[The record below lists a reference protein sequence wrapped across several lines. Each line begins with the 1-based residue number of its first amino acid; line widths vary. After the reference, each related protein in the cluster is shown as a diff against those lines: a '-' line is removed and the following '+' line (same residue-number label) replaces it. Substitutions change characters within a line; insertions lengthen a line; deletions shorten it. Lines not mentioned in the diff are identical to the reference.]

1 MPNPDN
7 EPQLP
12 KNQSPIIDD
21 RTGLVSRDWYRFF
34 LNLLNRT
41 GTGTVTSVNVSGG
54 TTGLTTS
61 GGPVTT
67 SGTITLAGTLDV
79 DNGGTGATTAS
90 GARTNLGA
98 AASGTNADITSMTG
112 VTGGIST
119 PDFIQFDTTATV
131 TDVTGKLYYD
141 PADQFQ
147 TLAFQMNG
155 AVVQHVGE
163 NQFYRV
169 KCSGA
174 ITKGQ
179 VVMFAGAVG
188 ASGGLIGAAATGLT
202 ANQADYILGLAG
214 ETGANNDWI
223 TVYVFGEVKN
233 IDTTGGAETWVQG
246 DELYY
251 NPLVTGGLTKTKPT
265 TPAAIAKVAAVVHVG
280 VANGILFVRPSYG
293 SLFGGMDGDVLF
305 GTLASGNTIIYDA
318 TAGVWKNA
326 NLTDGTAISITE
338 GPGSITIANTGVTSA
353 IAGTGISVSSATGDV
368 TFTNTAPDQTV
379 VLTGGTGISTSG
391 TYPSFTITNT
401 GVTSFNTRTGDVT
414 LSSSDVTTAL
424 TYTPVN
430 KAGDTMTGKLNLPVV
445 TTAAA
450 PINIDQGATTTA
462 PTTPVNGDVW
472 INATNGLQFRVNGA
486 TRTAAALATAQT
498 FSALQTFSAGITC
511 SIGAVTFNQTASA
524 ITLGAATSTGTITVG
539 QTTGAS
545 QTVNIQ
551 SGALTSGFTKT
562 INIGANGLSGSTTTM
577 VIGSANGTTATAN
590 GSWTFPNTIT
600 GSVSGTASNVTGTV
614 AVANGGTG
622 LTGIAALSVPVA
634 NTLNTYTAV
643 TGTAG
648 QSIRVNAGGTAWE
661 AYTPASGTVT
671 SVTGTS
677 PVVSS
682 GGTAPAISLASGY
695 GDTQNPYASKTAN
708 FVLAAPNGIAGVP
721 TFRAIVAADIP
732 TLNQNTTGTAS
743 NVTGT
748 VAIANGGT
756 GQTTQQ
762 TALNAIAGAVTSGS
776 YLRGNG
782 TNVVMSAIQAADVPT
797 LNQNTT
803 GSAATL
809 TTGRTISITGDL
821 AYTSPSF
828 NGSANVTA
836 AGTLATVNLNVGSF
850 TNASITVNGKGL
862 ITAASSGTA
871 PVTSV
876 TGTSPVVSSGG
887 ATPAISLASGYGD
900 TQNPY
905 ASKTA
910 NFFLAAPNGVA
921 GVPTFRAVVAA
932 DIPTLNQNTTGT
944 ASNVTGTVA
953 IANGGTGQTTKIAA
967 FDALSPVTT
976 KGDLIVGDGTDN
988 VRLPVGADGLVLQAD
1003 STQTTGLKWAAA
1015 GSSGATI
1022 TNDTATSTNVYP
1034 TFTAATSGTLS
1045 TIYTSNAKLLY
1056 KPSTGELT
1064 SEHLVAGNGIFVNSL
1079 TIDVSYTIA
1088 AGTSGMS
1095 AGPVTVASGTTVT
1108 VASGSRWVVV

>member
-12 KNQSPIIDD
+12 KNQSPIIDE
-21 RTGLVSRDWYRFF
+21 RSGLVSRDWYRFF
-34 LNLLNRT
+34 LNLLNKANA
-41 GTGTVTSVNVSGG
+41 GGGGSGTVTSINVSGG

-90 GARTNLGA
+90 DARTNLGLVIGTNVPSPTGTG
-98 AASGTNADITSMTG
+98 ASGTWGIDITGNAT
-112 VTGGIST
+112 
-119 PDFIQFDTTATV
+119 TV
-131 TDVTGKLYYD
+131 TDGVYTTGSYAD
-141 PADQFQ
+141 P
-147 TLAFQMNG
+147 T
-155 AVVQHVGE
+155 
-163 NQFYRV
+163 
-169 KCSGA
+169 
-174 ITKGQ
+174 
-179 VVMFAGAVG
+179 
-188 ASGGLIGAAATGLT
+188 
-202 ANQADYILGLAG
+202 
-214 ETGANNDWI
+214 WI
-223 TVYVFGEVKN
+223 TSIAGSKVSGN
-233 IDTTGGAETWVQG
+233 ISGQAGS
-246 DELYY
+246 
-251 NPLVTGGLTKTKPT
+251 
-265 TPAAIAKVAAVVHVG
+265 
-280 VANGILFVRPSYG
+280 VAN
-293 SLFGGMDGDVLF
+293 
-305 GTLASGNTIIYDA
+305 A
-318 TAGVWKNA
+318 
-326 NLTDGTAISITE
+326 LT
-338 GPGSITIANTGVTSA
+338 
-353 IAGTGISVSSATGDV
+353 AGTGISYSAGTTYDGSAAI
-368 TFTNTAPDQTV
+368 TISNSAPDQTV
-379 VLTGGTGISTSG
+379 VLTDGTGISTSG
-391 TYPSFTITNT
+391 TYPNFTITNT
-401 GVTSFNTRTGDVT
+401 APDQTVT
-414 LSSSDVTTAL
+414 LTGGTGINTSGTYPNFTITNTLPMTYPGAGIPNSTGTAWGTSYSTTGSGTVVALATSPSFTTPILGTPQSGNFSTGTFTWPTFNQNTTGNATTA
-424 TYTPVN
+424 
-430 KAGDTMTGKLNLPVV
+430 
-445 TTAAA
+445 TTA
-450 PINIDQGATTTA
+450 T
-462 PTTPVNGDVW
+462 
-472 INATNGLQFRVNGA
+472 NATNVTVTTSTTSSAFKVPFANTTVSTTGNYGLLQDSTA
-486 TRTAAALATAQT
+486 TFTYNPSTNTLTVGTVSAALSGNATTAT
-498 FSALQTFSAGITC
+498 TLQTART
-511 SIGAVTFNQTASA
+511 IGGVSFN
-524 ITLGAATSTGTITVG
+524 
-539 QTTGAS
+539 
-545 QTVNIQ
+545 
-551 SGALTSGFTKT
+551 
-562 INIGANGLSGSTTTM
+562 
-577 VIGSANGTTATAN
+577 GSANINLPGVNIAGNQNTT
-590 GSWTFPNTIT
+590 
-600 GSVSGTASNVTGTV
+600 GTASNVTGTV
-614 AVANGGTG
+614 AIANGGTG
-622 LTGIAALSVPVA
+622 AATAATARTNLGATTVGSNFFTLTNPSAITFVRINADNTVSTLDAA
-634 NTLNTYTAV
+634 TFRTAIGAG
-643 TGTAG
+643 TG
-648 QSIRVNAGGTAWE
+648 
-661 AYTPASGTVT
+661 SGTVT

-682 GGTAPAISLASGY
+682 GGTTPAISLASGY

-708 FVLAAPNGIAGVP
+708 FVLAAPNGTAGVP

-732 TLNQNTTGTAS
+732 TLNQNTTGTAA

-756 GQTTQQ
+756 GETTRQAAMD
-762 TALNAIAGAVTSGS
+762 ALAGAVTSGQ

-782 TNVVMSAIQAADVPT
+782 TDVVMSAIQVADVPT

-809 TTGRTISITGDL
+809 TTGRTIAITGDL

-828 NGSANVTA
+828 NGSTNVTA
-836 AGTLATVNLNVGSF
+836 AGTLATVNANVGSF

-910 NFFLAAPNGVA
+910 NFFLAAPNGTA

-953 IANGGTGQTTKIAA
+953 IANGGTGQTTRQNAMDALAGAVTSGQYLRGNGTDVVMSAIQVADVPTLNQNTTGTASNVTGTVAIANGGTGQTTKLAA
-967 FDALSPVTT
+967 FDALSPAST
-976 KGDLIVGDGTDN
+976 KGDLIAFDGTDN

-1034 TFTAATSGTLS
+1034 TFAAATSGTLS

-1064 SEHLVAGNGIFVNSL
+1064 SSHLVAGNGIFVNSL
-1079 TIDVSYTIA
+1079 TISTSYTIA

-1095 AGPVTVASGTTVT
+1095 AGTITVASGVTVT